1 MDIIFLRTQK
11 SANITSIKGISG
23 TKSSFGKPQKSVE
36 HAESH
41 ILLSFDN
48 GIVFA
53 NLFTMNMRRY
63 LPVFVLLFL
72 TSVSIKTFA
81 QGDVIDQVKE
91 TIKAGS
97 AKELSKYLNQTV
109 DVTIEGNVQSYSKAQ
124 AEFVFRDFFKQHPP
138 SEFSIIHQGSSKGG
152 QPFAI
157 GQFKSGGETYRVFMK
172 IKAINSQQ
180 LVHEISFA
188 KE

>member
-1 MDIIFLRTQK
+1 MKMRRSLP
-11 SANITSIKGISG
+11 AL
-23 TKSSFGKPQKSVE
+23 
-36 HAESH
+36 
-41 ILLSFDN
+41 ILLIS
-48 GIVFA
+48 
-53 NLFTMNMRRY
+53 LQS
-63 LPVFVLLFL
+63 VL
-72 TSVSIKTFA
+72 TFA
-81 QGDVIDQVKE
+81 QGDVIDQVKQ

-109 DVTIEGNVQSYSKAQ
+109 DVTLDGAVQSYSKAQ

-157 GQFKSGGETYRVFMK
+157 GQFKSGGDTYRVFMK
-172 IKAINSQQ
+172 IKAINNQQ

>member
-1 MDIIFLRTQK
+1 
-11 SANITSIKGISG
+11 
-23 TKSSFGKPQKSVE
+23 
-36 HAESH
+36 
-41 ILLSFDN
+41 
-48 GIVFA
+48 
-53 NLFTMNMRRY
+53 MRRF
-63 LPVFVLLFL
+63 LSVFVFL
-72 TSVSIKTFA
+72 CISIHSFSTFA

-97 AKELSKYLNQTV
+97 AKELTKYLNQTV
-109 DVTIEGNVQSYSKAQ
+109 DVTLDGSVQSYSKAQ

-157 GQFKSGGETYRVFMK
+157 GQFKSGSETYRVFMK
-172 IKAINSQQ
+172 IKVINNQQ

>member
-1 MDIIFLRTQK
+1 
-11 SANITSIKGISG
+11 
-23 TKSSFGKPQKSVE
+23 
-36 HAESH
+36 
-41 ILLSFDN
+41 
-48 GIVFA
+48 
-53 NLFTMNMRRY
+53 MNMRRF
-63 LPVFVLLFL
+63 LSALFFL
-72 TSVSIKTFA
+72 TICFQIITASA

-109 DVTIEGNVQSYSKAQ
+109 DVTLDGTVQSYSKAQ

-172 IKAINSQQ
+172 IKAINNQQ

>member
-1 MDIIFLRTQK
+1 MEQEP
-11 SANITSIKGISG
+11 G
-23 TKSSFGKPQKSVE
+23 
-36 HAESH
+36 SH
-41 ILLSFDN
+41 ILLTFEQWHSFRKL
-48 GIVFA
+48 VPMYMKRF
-53 NLFTMNMRRY
+53 
-63 LPVFVLLFL
+63 LPVLVFVLASFY
-72 TSVSIKTFA
+72 SVSARA

-109 DVTIEGNVQSYSKAQ
+109 DVTLDGNVQSYSKAQ